1 VNQDQVE
8 TIIDMYKDEQSY
20 SKIAKAV
27 GLSEH
32 IVKHWVRNNRSEYGL
47 SRRRNRAD
55 KTGVISESAWLDNK
69 WNIKRG
75 VEYIMR
81 RWGSA

>member
-1 VNQDQVE
+1 VTSDQIDVIVE
-8 TIIDMYKDEQSY
+8 MYKDEQSY
-20 SKIAKAV
+20 SKIAKVV

-32 IVKHWVRNNRSEYGL
+32 VVKHWVRNNRSEYGL
-47 SRRRNRAD
+47 PKRRNRAD

>member
-1 VNQDQVE
+1 MTDQQIE

-32 IVKHWVRNNRSEYGL
+32 VVKHWVRNNRSEYGL
-47 SRRRNRAD
+47 TRRRNRAD
-55 KTGVISESAWLDNK
+55 KTGAISESVWLDTK
-69 WNIKRG
+69 WDIRRG
-75 VEYIMR
+75 VEWIKR
-81 RWGSA
+81 KWA

>member
-1 VNQDQVE
+1 MTSDQIDVIVE
-8 TIIDMYKDEQSY
+8 MYKDEQSY
-20 SKIAKAV
+20 SKIAKVV

-32 IVKHWVRNNRSEYGL
+32 VVKHWVRNNRSEYGL